1 MGGYLFLLMVLMV
14 NYSFLKTTIMKFV
27 KLGIFTLAL
36 GMFIASCGSNEEAAT
51 EEPATEET
59 TEMAPAA
66 EEAPAAEPVMAD
78 STAPAAE
85 AAPATEEAAH

>member
-1 MGGYLFLLMVLMV
+1 
-14 NYSFLKTTIMKFV
+14 MKFV

-36 GMFIASCGSNEEAAT
+36 GMFIASCGNNEEAT

-66 EEAPAAEPVMAD
+66 EEAPAAEPVMTD
-78 STAPAAE
+78 STAAPVE